1 MSDFHSYAHSHL
13 AYFRQHGQKAIYKK
27 GQLLVRRQEQ
37 SPWMFFIEN
46 GFVKMMFTNE
56 TGEERVLGFGL
67 PGMTIAQ
74 SGSFYTLPHT
84 ELEYEAH
91 TECTV
96 WRVPREQFIKDMAS
110 DPALMA
116 DWHQIVL
123 QNQNMLIERILY
135 LGEKQPRKRVIA
147 WLLGVARYYSVK
159 QPNGE
164 FLIEIPMTQDLMAS
178 FVHLSRESTNRIIG
192 QLRAAGLI
200 YLDNRYVTVPDA
212 GRLRQQLYQS

>member
-1 MSDFHSYAHSHL
+1 MSDFHHYAHAHKR
-13 AYFRQHGQKAIYKK
+13 YFQQHGRVATYKK
-27 GQLLVRRQEQ
+27 HQLLVRRDEQ
-37 SPWMFFIEN
+37 SPWMFFIES

-110 DPALMA
+110 GPALMA

-147 WLLGVARYYSVK
+147 WLLGIARYYSVK

-178 FVHLSRESTNRIIG
+178 FTHLSRESTNRVISELKQLDIIRI
-192 QLRAAGLI
+192 QQYHITVVSVEALRE
-200 YLDNRYVTVPDA
+200 
-212 GRLRQQLYQS
+212 QLYR